1 MKDKAQIKAEKK
13 AAKEAKAISK
23 VNSKSEK
30 MAAKASKASKSSKAQ
45 VSNEPVQLLK
55 DSTGAEHIIEIKDLC
70 KSFDGTQVLKD
81 ITFYIRNNEFITLL
95 GPSGCGK
102 STTLRII
109 AGFETAD
116 SGIVNFEG
124 KDLLHVPAHKRNLNT
139 VFQRYALFP
148 HLNVFDNVAFGLHLK
163 KVPAPE
169 VKERVTKALATVGL
183 AGYDKR
189 YIDQLSGGQMQRVAI
204 ARAIINRP
212 RILLL
217 DEPLGALDLKMRKEM
232 QIELKEMQRELGITF
247 VYVTHDQEEALTMSD
262 NIIVM
267 KDGVIQQIGTPID
280 IYNEPKNAYVADF
293 IGESNIIPGTMKKDF
308 EVTFAGRT
316 FECVDKLFEE
326 FVVGKNNDVDVVVR
340 PEDFY
345 VYEEAPN
352 RINGVVDSIVF
363 KGVHYEIIVISDDGI
378 EWMVHDVDP
387 VKVGQRVGLT
397 VDPDDIHIMR
407 KSQFSPKPGSFG
419 AQGVEEDENGLTE
432 EEEQALA
439 EAEAELFVEA
449 EEGVLEGKA
458 LASEDKAEGKAK
470 DEVEG

>member
-1 MKDKAQIKAEKK
+1 MSDNNK
-13 AAKEAKAISK
+13 
-23 VNSKSEK
+23 N
-30 MAAKASKASKSSKAQ
+30 
-45 VSNEPVQLLK
+45 QLLADK
-55 DSTGAEHIIEIKDLC
+55 TGKEHIIEIKGLN
-70 KSFDGTQVLKD
+70 KSFDDNQVLKD

-124 KDLLHVPAHKRNLNT
+124 EDLLSVPAYKRHINT

-163 KVPAPE
+163 KVPKKE
-169 VKERVTKALATVGL
+169 VKERVSKALKTVGL
-183 AGYDKR
+183 EGYEKR
-189 YIDQLSGGQMQRVAI
+189 YIDQISGGQMQRVAI

-212 RILLL
+212 RVLLL

-262 NIIVM
+262 TIIVM

-293 IGESNIIPGTMKKDF
+293 IGESNIIPGTMKKDL

-316 FECVDKLFEE
+316 FECVDPLFEE
-326 FVVGKNNDVDVVVR
+326 MKAGDNNPVDVVIR
-340 PEDFY
+340 PEDIY
-345 VYEEAPN
+345 VKEESDKH
-352 RINGVVDSIVF
+352 INGTVDSIVF
-363 KGVHYEIIVISDDGI
+363 KGVHYEIIVKSDNGV
-378 EWMVHDVDP
+378 EWMIHDVDP
-387 VKVGQRVGLT
+387 VVIGQRVGLT
-397 VDPDDIHIMR
+397 FDPDDIHIMR
-407 KSQFSPKPGSFG
+407 KSAFSPDPDSY
-419 AQGVEEDENGLTE
+419 GVKIDDE
-432 EEEQALA
+432 EEIP
-439 EAEAELFVEA
+439 EA
-449 EEGVLEGKA
+449 
-458 LASEDKAEGKAK
+458 
-470 DEVEG
+470 DE

>member
-1 MKDKAQIKAEKK
+1 MSDMENKK
-13 AAKEAKAISK
+13 
-23 VNSKSEK
+23 
-30 MAAKASKASKSSKAQ
+30 
-45 VSNEPVQLLK
+45 SNQLLADK
-55 DSTGAEHIIEIKDLC
+55 TGAEHIIEIKDLC
-70 KSFDGTQVLKD
+70 KSYDDNQVLKN

-116 SGIVNFEG
+116 SGIVTFEN
-124 KDLLHVPAHKRNLNT
+124 KDLLKVPAHKRQINT

-148 HLNVFDNVAFGLHLK
+148 HLNVFDNVAFGLHIK
-163 KVPAPE
+163 KVPAAE
-169 VKERVTKALATVGL
+169 VEERVQKALTTVGL
-183 AGYDKR
+183 AGYGKR

-212 RILLL
+212 RVLLL

-262 NIIVM
+262 TIIVM

-293 IGESNIIPGTMKKDF
+293 IGESNIIPGTMSKDG
-308 EVTFAGRT
+308 EVSFGGHV
-316 FECVDKLFEE
+316 FKCVDNLFPE
-326 FVVGKNNDVDVVVR
+326 FTAGKENPVDVVVR
-340 PEDFY
+340 PEDIY
-345 VYEEAPN
+345 VKEEADD

-363 KGVHYEIIVISDDGI
+363 KGVHYEIMVTSDKGV

-387 VKVGQRVGLT
+387 VVVGQRVGLT

-407 KSQFSPKPGSFG
+407 KSQFSPDPDSYGVKGGDG
-419 AQGVEEDENGLTE
+419 A
-432 EEEQALA
+432 
-439 EAEAELFVEA
+439 
-449 EEGVLEGKA
+449 
-458 LASEDKAEGKAK
+458 
-470 DEVEG
+470 EVETKEDSENA

>member
-1 MKDKAQIKAEKK
+1 MAYNQILE
-13 AAKEAKAISK
+13 
-23 VNSKSEK
+23 
-30 MAAKASKASKSSKAQ
+30 
-45 VSNEPVQLLK
+45 
-55 DSTGAEHIIEIKDLC
+55 DSTGSEHIIEIKDLC
-70 KSFDGTQVLKD
+70 KSFDGTKVLKN

-124 KDLLHVPAHKRNLNT
+124 KDLKSVPANKRNINT

-148 HLNVFDNVAFGLHLK
+148 HLDVFDNVAFGLKIK
-163 KVPAPE
+163 KVNKQE
-169 VKERVTKALATVGL
+169 IKERVNKALATVGL
-183 AGYDKR
+183 ADYGDR

-204 ARAIINRP
+204 ARAIVNRP

-262 NIIVM
+262 TIIVM

-293 IGESNIIPGTMKKDF
+293 IGESNIVAGTMKKDR
-308 EVTFAGRT
+308 EVTLSSGIT
-316 FECVDKLFEE
+316 FDCVDPLFPE
-326 FVVGKNNDVDVVVR
+326 FTEGIANLVDVVIR

-345 VYEEAPN
+345 VAEEAEG
-352 RINGVVDSIVF
+352 RINGVVESLIF
-363 KGVHYEIIVISDDGI
+363 KVVHYEMIVKSDDGI
-378 EWMVHDVDP
+378 EWLVQNVDP
-387 VKVGQRVGLT
+387 FKVGSRVGLY
-397 VDPDDIHIMR
+397 VDPDDIQIMR
-407 KSQFSPKPGSFG
+407 RSELSPDFGSFG
-419 AQGVEEDENGLTE
+419 IKHPEAEESAEAKEAKANSIGENVVEEADVKPSEEDEE
-432 EEEQALA
+432 
-439 EAEAELFVEA
+439 
-449 EEGVLEGKA
+449 
-458 LASEDKAEGKAK
+458 KAE
-470 DEVEG
+470 VETAE

>member
-1 MKDKAQIKAEKK
+1 MQYNQILE
-13 AAKEAKAISK
+13 
-23 VNSKSEK
+23 
-30 MAAKASKASKSSKAQ
+30 
-45 VSNEPVQLLK
+45 
-55 DSTGAEHIIEIKDLC
+55 DSTGSEHIIEIKDLC
-70 KSFDGTQVLKD
+70 KSFDGTKVLKN

-124 KDLLHVPAHKRNLNT
+124 KDLKSVPANKRNINT

-148 HLNVFDNVAFGLHLK
+148 HLNVFDNVAFGLKIK
-163 KVPAPE
+163 KVNKKE
-169 VKERVTKALATVGL
+169 IEQRVKKALETVGL
-183 AGYDKR
+183 ADYGDR

-204 ARAIINRP
+204 ARAIVNRP

-262 NIIVM
+262 TIIVM

-293 IGESNIIPGTMKKDF
+293 IGESNIVAGTMKKDN
-308 EVTFAGRT
+308 EVTLSSGITFA
-316 FECVDKLFEE
+316 CVDPLFPE
-326 FVVGKNNDVDVVVR
+326 FTEGIANLVDVVIR

-345 VYEEAPN
+345 VAEEAEG
-352 RINGVVDSIVF
+352 RINGIVESLIF
-363 KGVHYEIIVISDDGI
+363 KGVHYEMIVKSDDGI
-378 EWMVHDVDP
+378 EWLVQNVDP
-387 VKVGQRVGLT
+387 FKVGSRVGLY
-397 VDPDDIHIMR
+397 VDPDDIQIMR
-407 KSQFSPKPGSFG
+407 RSELSPDFGSFG
-419 AQGVEEDENGLTE
+419 IKQLSSEESGEAKEVNENIIGENVVEESDIKPE
-432 EEEQALA
+432 EDDA
-439 EAEAELFVEA
+439 
-449 EEGVLEGKA
+449 
-458 LASEDKAEGKAK
+458 
-470 DEVEG
+470 EVETGDS